1 VRQFGRPRV
10 HHRLTDST
18 NARARELAMAGAPDG
33 TVVTASEQ
41 SAGRGRQGR
50 TWSAPR
56 DKALLM
62 SAIVRDLTRR
72 DALLPLAVPVAV
84 AEACDQF
91 AGTRCGI
98 KWPNDI
104 WVDGRKL
111 SGILLEG
118 RPQEGWA
125 VIGVGLNVGTMRDEF
140 PEELRDTATS
150 LAIES
155 GSDPGVEPV
164 LDAVLRALEL
174 RLAETAET
182 IVAAW
187 RERDVLLG
195 QPVRWNGGE
204 GTATGIGED
213 GSLLVDTD
221 SGRVA
226 LDAGEVHLQPTP

>member
-1 VRQFGRPRV
+1 VSRFGHPRI
-10 HHRLTDST
+10 HHRVTDST
-18 NARARELAMAGAPDG
+18 NARARELALGGTPDG

-50 TWSAPR
+50 TWSAPAG
-56 DKALLM
+56 KALLM
-62 SAIVRDLTRR
+62 SAIVRDLSRR

-84 AEACDQF
+84 ADACDGF

-125 VIGVGLNVGTMRDEF
+125 VIGIGLNVGTLRHEF
-140 PEELRDTATS
+140 PEELRETATS

-155 GSDPGVEPV
+155 GADPGVESV
-164 LDAVLRALEL
+164 LVAVLEALER
-174 RLAETAET
+174 RLAQPANA

-187 RERDVLLG
+187 RERDVLRG
-195 QPVRWNGGE
+195 KAVRWNGGE
-204 GTATGIGED
+204 GIAAGLDED
-213 GSLLVDTD
+213 GALLVETD

-226 LDAGEVHLQPTP
+226 LDAGEVHLLR

>member
-1 VRQFGRPRV
+1 VSRFGRPRV

-18 NARARELAMAGAPDG
+18 NARARELALAGAPDG
-33 TVVTASEQ
+33 TVVTATEQ

-50 TWSAPR
+50 SWSAPAG
-56 DKALLM
+56 KALLM

-72 DALLPLAVPVAV
+72 DALLPLAVPVAA
-84 AEACDQF
+84 AEGCDRF

-125 VIGVGLNVGTMRDEF
+125 VIGIGLNVGTLPDEF
-140 PEELRDTATS
+140 PEDLQETATS

-155 GSDPGVEPV
+155 GSDPGVE
-164 LDAVLRALEL
+164 AVLEAVLEEL
-174 RLAETAET
+174 ERWLTQPPDA

-195 QPVRWNGGE
+195 KGVRWAGGE
-204 GTATGIGED
+204 GIAAGLDKD
-213 GSLLVDTD
+213 GALLVETD

-226 LDAGEVHLQPTP
+226 LDAGEVHLER